1 MKILSLIYEY
11 PPVGGGGGV
20 AAAALN
26 QELVSQG
33 VSVEVVTSAMKDLSA
48 TEVVQG
54 VTTYRVP
61 CLRRYRYYTTAPELA
76 TTLLPAYRQAQQ
88 RIEASRPDLIHT
100 HFVLPSGLVAYALS
114 RKYGIPYVLTAHG
127 SDIPGY
133 NPDRF
138 ETLHWL
144 LRPLWRRVIRGAA
157 AMTSPS
163 EFLAGLIRRRADVP
177 IAIVPNGY
185 ASRSHLGGTKRNLV
199 LVVARLFPRKG
210 VQHFIDS
217 LRGAQHDWDFIVAGD
232 GPYKAELER
241 QTERVRVPVKF
252 IGFVDQQTLRG
263 LYEEARILV
272 FPSLRENFP
281 MVLLEA
287 MDAGCAVIT
296 TDAEG
301 CAEVVGTAGIVVEKG
316 NAHDI
321 RGALQAL
328 MSDPARIESLSRQG
342 RDRSQLF
349 RWPRIAALYL
359 DVFNAALG
367 RAP

>member
-1 MKILSLIYEY
+1 
-11 PPVGGGGGV
+11 
-20 AAAALN
+20 
-26 QELVSQG
+26 
-33 VSVEVVTSAMKDLSA
+33 MKDLKA

-61 CLRRYRYYTTAPELA
+61 CLRRYRYYTRAPELA
-76 TTLLPAYRQAQQ
+76 TTLLPAYRQALKL
-88 RIEASRPDLIHT
+88 IEASRPELIHT
-100 HFVLPSGLVAYALS
+100 HFVLPSGLVAYALH
-114 RKYGIPYVLTAHG
+114 RTCGIPYVLTAHG

-138 ETLHWL
+138 ETLHWM
-144 LRPLWRRVIRGAA
+144 LRPVWRRVVRGAA

-163 EFLAGLIRRRADVP
+163 EFLAGLIRRNADVP
-177 IAIVPNGY
+177 ITVVPNGY
-185 ASRSHLGGTKRNLV
+185 APASHLGRAKRNLV

-217 LRGAQHDWDFIVAGD
+217 LRGARHDWDFVVAGD

-241 QTERVRVPVKF
+241 QTKRVRVPVKF
-252 IGFVDQQTLRG
+252 IGFVDQQTLRA

-287 MDAGCAVIT
+287 MDAGCAVVT

-321 RGALQAL
+321 RSALQAL
-328 MSDPARIESLSRQG
+328 MSDPARVESLSRRG
-342 RDRSQLF
+342 RERSELF
-349 RWPRIAALYL
+349 RWPQIAARYL
-359 DVFNAALG
+359 RVFNAALG